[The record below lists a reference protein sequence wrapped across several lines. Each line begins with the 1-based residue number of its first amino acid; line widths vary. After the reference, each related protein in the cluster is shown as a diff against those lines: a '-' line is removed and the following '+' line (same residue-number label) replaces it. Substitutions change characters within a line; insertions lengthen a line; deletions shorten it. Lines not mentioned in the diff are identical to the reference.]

1 MSACQPSMSLT
12 RKMPVVLAYS
22 LLPAMGAVVVG
33 MDAEAVVADAVAAMG
48 VRRVAAAM
56 AAEGVG
62 VGAAAG
68 VVVAVAD
75 AEAAVVAVCGS
86 RVFVSVRCPV
96 GAEIAQRSSPMTHIA
111 QGRNGAN
118 L

>member
-1 MSACQPSMSLT
+1 MSST

-33 MDAEAVVADAVAAMG
+33 MDAEAVVADAVVAMG

-68 VVVAVAD
+68 VV
-75 AEAAVVAVCGS
+75 GLW
-86 RVFVSVRCPV
+86 RMRRLRWLLSVDRGC
-96 GAEIAQRSSPMTHIA
+96 SFC
-111 QGRNGAN
+111 
-118 L
+118 